1 MRQKNIV
8 EKGKTYLAAA
18 EAEAEE
24 ADAADVNHPNFDTS
38 VSCLLACLLACVGC
52 KCSRQKMKKITITIK
67 LNN

>member
-1 MRQKNIV
+1 VRQKNV

-18 EAEAEE
+18 EAEADE
-24 ADAADVNHPNFDTS
+24 DAADVNHPNFDTS
-38 VSCLLACLLACVGC
+38 VSCLLTCVGC